1 MKSNIKK
8 FLVLLSML
16 ACVFSITA
24 CDNVSSS
31 KKSSSKAITYDE
43 NTVKASITS
52 DLQSLSN
59 DYSDEQLTTMKDSVE
74 AEAGTLITNWINVRK
89 DLGTF
94 VEITTCNFDATSTTL
109 TATAQ
114 CTYSLR
120 KAVFT
125 ISFDSAGAITSS
137 SFSPEYTLVEKMERA
152 GLNTLIAISI
162 VFIVLFLISVLISSF
177 KFIHIFEKNKSDKSE
192 NSKDSIQAMDNTI
205 AQIIQK
211 EENEMNDLELIAVI
225 TAAIAASE
233 GTSSDGFV
241 VRSIKKINKSR
252 WQSANN

>member
-8 FLVLLSML
+8 ILVLLSLL

-24 CDNVSSS
+24 CDNVSST
-31 KKSSSKAITYDE
+31 KKSSSKAMTYDE
-43 NTVKASITS
+43 TTVKSSITS

-59 DYSDEQLTTMKDSVE
+59 EYSDEQLTTMKDSVE
-74 AEAGTLITNWINVRK
+74 VEAGVLITNWINVRK

-94 VEITTCNFDATSTTL
+94 VELTSCDFDATATTL

-120 KAVFT
+120 KTVFT

-137 SFSPEYTLVEKMERA
+137 SFSPEYTLGEKMERA
-152 GLNTLIAISI
+152 GLNTLIAMSI
-162 VFIVLFLISVLISSF
+162 VFAVLFLISAVISSF
-177 KFIHIFEKNKSDKSE
+177 KFIRKFENNKVNE
-192 NSKDSIQAMDNTI
+192 NENRTTSIQAVDNTI

-211 EENEMNDLELIAVI
+211 EESEMNDLELIAVI
-225 TAAIAASE
+225 TAAIAASQ
-233 GTSSDGFV
+233 GLSSDGFV

-252 WQSANN
+252 WQRVS